1 MMEIKLIVNQECHG
15 LELYFAAKPE
25 ESILTQLKDA
35 GWRYHRVKKC
45 WYAKQTDEN
54 QQLAEVVSGIAVPDT
69 SQAEEEK
76 PYFPPYASAGGT
88 PIWPTA
94 DMSCW
99 DHNDGYFQDINAYIH
114 VRPQRITIVD
124 LTNAL
129 IPGKECESITFEKKD
144 EYSSLCLYSGCKTMR
159 DLYERFYVK
168 RELPETCRVYTRQR
182 RSMETFTPFKQI
194 KPIRIPKKWTLPHVW
209 KAILAG
215 QVYQGKVDG
224 KYSDDYA
231 YDAAMGYH
239 EGRQLDL
246 PSFAKELIES
256 SSGWRVTATNTDGD
270 KVTLSVDCYS
280 FDMNTLLFQE
290 SCNWPEARHRMAEM
304 EYARKD
310 HNAAMERQRLSAD
323 EVIALTPIETVYEVK
338 LLKMNQNTDRYEVE
352 TQQMLRKQLFD
363 DDRMLLHDVIG
374 VKPLTFST
382 DSLFNLTCDRILLD
396 DDRVV
401 FSDDHPVVT
410 GKALHE
416 LLEEPLAL
424 GGIHEVCLRPQTIPA
439 FRKWLE
445 DHRDGF
451 IISIFN
457 PISGS
462 RFSDALEKL
471 EREEARLTSTDHNTQ
486 ATDGK
491 GVIA

>member
-1 MMEIKLIVNQECHG
+1 MMEIKIIVNHECHG
-15 LELYFAAKPE
+15 LELYFTTKPDE
-25 ESILTQLKDA
+25 AILTQLKDA

-45 WYAKQTDEN
+45 WYAKQTDAN
-54 QQLAEVVSGIAVPDT
+54 QQLAEAVSGVAVPDAT
-69 SQAEEEK
+69 QAAEEK
-76 PYFPPYASAGGT
+76 PYFPPYPSAGGT

-99 DHNDGYFQDINAYIH
+99 DHNDGYFQDVNAYIH

-129 IPGKECESITFEKKD
+129 IPGKECESITIEKKD

-182 RSMETFTPFKQI
+182 RSMETFTPFKPI

-290 SCNWPEARHRMAEM
+290 SCNWPEARRRMAEA
-304 EYARKD
+304 EYARND
-310 HNAAMERQRLSAD
+310 HNNALLRQRLSLN
-323 EVIALTPIETVYEVK
+323 EVLALTPSETVYEVK
-338 LLKMNQNTDRYEVE
+338 LLTMNQNTERYEIE
-352 TQQMLRKQLFD
+352 TRQMLRKQL
-363 DDRMLLHDVIG
+363 HDGKELYHEVTG
-374 VKPLTFST
+374 VKPLVFTMDT
-382 DSLFNLTCDRILLD
+382 LFNLVCTTDLLLD
-396 DDRVV
+396 SRVI
-401 FSDDHPVVT
+401 FSEDHPVVT
-410 GKALHE
+410 GKALTE
-416 LLEEPLAL
+416 MLAEPFALEC
-424 GGIHEVCLRPQTIPA
+424 IHEATVRHQTLQV

-451 IISIFN
+451 ITSLFN
-457 PISGS
+457 PIPSS
-462 RFSDALEKL
+462 HFSEALDKL
-471 EREEARLTSTDHNTQ
+471 MKEEERLSSQPAGETEVNL
-486 ATDGK
+486 
-491 GVIA
+491 